1 MECEILFL
9 GFGPITQAF
18 AKRLIANGHKVA
30 VVTEQSIEGKA
41 NSEFLSDSFTIMNWQ
56 TAIAR
61 QIISE
66 STYIGWRHSP
76 QSLPLGED
84 LIDWVRS
91 AKMETRRIHHLSSA
105 AVYSG
110 AKEIFS
116 ESDDDLQ
123 IAKVDMN
130 AKQNLEKLV
139 REIGREKQT
148 GFVNY
153 RIANVYGAG
162 LKQGF
167 INESIHNLVNDRPI
181 KIFKQVDLVRDYL
194 SVNDL
199 MKALIELR
207 RYEFPYEILN
217 ISTGLGVAVSEIIE
231 LLKVSNTKE
240 LKFIE
245 IEMPKETLVR
255 SILSCEKLKELIL
268 WSPIRV
274 EESLKGP
281 VLGLL

>member
-91 AKMETRRIHHLSSA
+91 AKMETRRIHHLSQLSKSKKS
-105 AVYSG
+105 YPFKSIS
-110 AKEIFS
+110 KS
-116 ESDDDLQ
+116 KQKPNKD
-123 IAKVDMN
+123 IA
-130 AKQNLEKLV
+130 
-139 REIGREKQT
+139 
-148 GFVNY
+148 
-153 RIANVYGAG
+153 
-162 LKQGF
+162 
-167 INESIHNLVNDRPI
+167 S
-181 KIFKQVDLVRDYL
+181 
-194 SVNDL
+194 S
-199 MKALIELR
+199 
-207 RYEFPYEILN
+207 
-217 ISTGLGVAVSEIIE
+217 
-231 LLKVSNTKE
+231 
-240 LKFIE
+240 
-245 IEMPKETLVR
+245 
-255 SILSCEKLKELIL
+255 
-268 WSPIRV
+268 
-274 EESLKGP
+274 
-281 VLGLL
+281 